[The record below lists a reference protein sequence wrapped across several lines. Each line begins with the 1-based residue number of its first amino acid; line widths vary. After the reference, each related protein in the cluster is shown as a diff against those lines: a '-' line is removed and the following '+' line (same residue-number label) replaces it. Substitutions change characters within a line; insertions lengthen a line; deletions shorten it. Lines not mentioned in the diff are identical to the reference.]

1 MHITI
6 QSAEKNASVEI
17 KRRDFEQF
25 TNYVFTASFR
35 GERVRNESVVFT
47 GMADFV
53 RALRAFE
60 QNREGSVRLDGTEDC
75 WLVVEAD
82 GKMGH
87 AWLTIQVARMLYS
100 VSPQTGRSKSGRIIL
115 SGSFPISGEMIA
127 QTVRDFAELFAEH
140 AHTTA

>member
-1 MHITI
+1 
-6 QSAEKNASVEI
+6 
-17 KRRDFEQF
+17 
-25 TNYVFTASFR
+25 
-35 GERVRNESVVFT
+35 
-47 GMADFV
+47 MADFV

-100 VSPQTGRSKSGRIIL
+100 VSPETGRSKSGRISL
-115 SGSFPISGEMIA
+115 SGSFPIPGEMIA